1 MMMVMVMVGTVIIR
15 RLPPSPMMMV
25 MMMMMVVVMMRIVVE
40 LREFHVA
47 ILGLA
52 PRFRLID
59 GPQKGKCIGDGLEE
73 LPE

>member
-15 RLPPSPMMMV
+15 RMPPSPMMMV
-25 MMMMMVVVMMRIVVE
+25 MMMMVVVMMRIVVE

>member
-1 MMMVMVMVGTVIIR
+1 MMVMVMVGTVIIR

-25 MMMMMVVVMMRIVVE
+25 MMMMVVVMMRIVVE

>member
-1 MMMVMVMVGTVIIR
+1 MMMVMVGTIIIR

-25 MMMMMVVVMMRIVVE
+25 MMMMVVVMMRIVVE
-40 LREFHVA
+40 LHEFHVA

>member
-25 MMMMMVVVMMRIVVE
+25 MMMMVVVMMRIVVE